1 MKLEIK
7 EAKYIKRLSGKNIT
21 IRVTCENEV
30 HYVPIDPLDEEDI
43 YYKEIKRQVDAG
55 LKIKEAD

>member
-7 EAKYIKRLSGKNIT
+7 EAKYIKSLSGKNIT

-30 HYVPIDPLDEEDI
+30 HYVSIDPLDEEDI